1 VLKAG
6 HSELYSLTKL
16 SLLIVASPSLPPTL
30 GTMVST
36 LMPAPTAYESSRRL
50 IAIGLNGDGSFAR
63 DNIES
68 AIDFGYRAV
77 HLTTVYSKE
86 VVKAYY
92 GKAASYSYW
101 NGCSAGGKQGKCLYH
116 ESVISFSTELLY
128 CTTFV

>member
-1 VLKAG
+1 MAHQALA
-6 HSELYSLTKL
+6 T
-16 SLLIVASPSLPPTL
+16 
-30 GTMVST
+30 GT
-36 LMPAPTAYESSRRL
+36 
-50 IAIGLNGDGSFAR
+50 NGDGSFAR

-101 NGCSAGGKQGKCLYH
+101 NGCSAGGKQGSLTLFQPKCFFRLFTLCA
-116 ESVISFSTELLY
+116 VFIQ
-128 CTTFV
+128 V